1 MRFSVFCLAVGL
13 LISPVWA
20 EPRPAPTPAPSFEK
34 MFPKSLA
41 QMNRIENPDVRA
53 LMKAAIKRSGVF
65 DHPTLSPDGK
75 TLIYQDSA
83 NTLGFTREGD
93 RVKALPIPLPKRD
106 KDDLPISPFWL
117 TGASFSPDGKLVV
130 VMKWETSPEFIDE
143 ERPILFDAR
152 TWKMVRLFPPH
163 TNTIVSTTFSRD
175 GRRLLV
181 GDAGGAARIYDVAS
195 GKTLTKWHYKNYLKS
210 VIVGWVQTDEGE
222 IATALTALPWTLD
235 PRTSAKDEEASG
247 EEPAQLWNI
256 EGDYELTRFPLV
268 LDARDAAFSADGS
281 HIAIMEGGS
290 SAPEPNRI
298 FVTRWADT
306 SLSSSRVL
314 PLEAVAF
321 ISSLLWTPNGK
332 TLMAFHVGRGIN
344 DAKDDDGEWLRV
356 FDTSS
361 QTSTP

>member
-1 MRFSVFCLAVGL
+1 MRFPVLCLALGL
-13 LISPVWA
+13 LISPVCA

-75 TLIYQDSA
+75 TLIYQDFA
-83 NTLGFTREGD
+83 NTLGFTRGGD
-93 RVKALPIPLPKRD
+93 RVKALPIPPSKRD
-106 KDDLPISPFWL
+106 KDDLPIFPFSL
-117 TGASFSPDGKLVV
+117 AGASFSPDGKLVV
-130 VMKWETSPEFIDE
+130 VTKWETSPRFIDE
-143 ERPILFDAR
+143 DRPVLFDAR

-163 TNTIVSTTFSRD
+163 TNTIVSMAFSRD

-222 IATALTALPWTLD
+222 TATALTALSWNGD
-235 PRTSAKDEEASG
+235 ARTSAKDAEASR

-268 LDARDAAFSADGS
+268 LDARDAAFSVDGS
-281 HIAIMEGGS
+281 HIAIMEGGT
-290 SAPEPNRI
+290 SAPRPNRI
-298 FVTRWADT
+298 FITRWADT
-306 SLSSSRVL
+306 SLSSSRVF
-314 PLEAVAF
+314 PLKAVAF
-321 ISSLLWTPNGK
+321 ISSLCWTPDGK
-332 TLMAFHVGRGIN
+332 TLLAFHVGIGVN
-344 DAKDDDGEWLRV
+344 DGKSVDGEWFRI
-356 FDTSS
+356 FDTSP
-361 QTSTP
+361 QTSRT